1 MNWKKKKRINNSCI
15 GAIHGFLLWNLSASH
30 HLSVLHILFSVED
43 VVILELNNTIF
54 CQHAITACLKK
65 VGVGKFKEDAGSQ
78 KTIILLFEILPDML
92 LKFYCLLQLYSEIL

>member
-1 MNWKKKKRINNSCI
+1 MNWKKKRINNSCI

-54 CQHAITACLKK
+54 CQDFLIHNSMS
-65 VGVGKFKEDAGSQ
+65 KESWCR
-78 KTIILLFEILPDML
+78 EIQGR
-92 LKFYCLLQLYSEIL
+92 CR